1 MRIIFVL
8 DKKYNAKTHKH
19 DVLTSAEVLKKE
31 RMHMNNKGIGS
42 IFCLIAAILT
52 AARYMAAAMFMSN
65 VSSWDAGLFASG
77 LEYIGPELKIASIIA
92 LVVGIVFLGAGIYQ
106 DIKEKR
112 NE

>member
-1 MRIIFVL
+1 
-8 DKKYNAKTHKH
+8 
-19 DVLTSAEVLKKE
+19 
-31 RMHMNNKGIGS
+31 MNNKGIGS
-42 IFCLIAAILT
+42 IFCLIA

-92 LVVGIVFLGAGIYQ
+92 LVVGIVFLGVGIYQ

>member
-1 MRIIFVL
+1 
-8 DKKYNAKTHKH
+8 
-19 DVLTSAEVLKKE
+19 
-31 RMHMNNKGIGS
+31 MNNKGIGS
-42 IFCLIAAILT
+42 IFCLIAAILM

-92 LVVGIVFLGAGIYQ
+92 LIVGIVFLGAGIYQ

>member
-1 MRIIFVL
+1 
-8 DKKYNAKTHKH
+8 
-19 DVLTSAEVLKKE
+19 
-31 RMHMNNKGIGS
+31 MHMNNKGIGS
-42 IFCLIAAILT
+42 IFCLIAAVLT
-52 AARYMAAAMFMSN
+52 AARYMAAAIFMSN

-92 LVVGIVFLGAGIYQ
+92 LVVGIVFLGVGIYQ

>member
-1 MRIIFVL
+1 
-8 DKKYNAKTHKH
+8 
-19 DVLTSAEVLKKE
+19 
-31 RMHMNNKGIGS
+31 MNNKGIGS

-92 LVVGIVFLGAGIYQ
+92 LIVGIVFLGAGIYQ
-106 DIKEKR
+106 DIKKKR
-112 NE
+112 NEYPVKRTFNKRVVSGDRCFIDRNNFKSCSRAA